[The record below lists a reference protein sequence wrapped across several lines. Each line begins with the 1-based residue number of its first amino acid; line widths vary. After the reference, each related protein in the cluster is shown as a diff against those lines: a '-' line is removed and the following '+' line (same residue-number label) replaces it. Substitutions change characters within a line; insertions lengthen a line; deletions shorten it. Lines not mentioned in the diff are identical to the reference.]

1 MTPTETPTP
10 APPAEPAGPAVLQP
24 AQPSGSPWMRRLGN
38 LLIAAGLLLMVG
50 VGAFLGIQTYT
61 NNQTTA
67 AIDQQHEQMGN
78 LFAPSAAG
86 TPGQSNSG
94 GGNLVA
100 NNGAVVVSDAPL
112 ANLNASPPSNSFAGV
127 LANTKPPTKIVIPSV
142 SINTGIVPV
151 GWAMLPGKD
160 GQQSSQWKVAEYA
173 AGHHEGTA
181 NPGQVGNVVISGHVD
196 WKGEVFRDL
205 HNVQRGA
212 EIHLYTDE
220 REFLYIVQDVV
231 LVLEDGAPEA
241 QKLQNA
247 RYMDPTPDQRLTLI
261 TCYPYGIDDHR
272 LIVIAKP
279 YDSGLPARPDLIVR

>member
-1 MTPTETPTP
+1 MLHP
-10 APPAEPAGPAVLQP
+10 AK
-24 AQPSGSPWMRRLGN
+24 PSGSPWMRRLGN

-61 NNQTTA
+61 NSQTTEK
-67 AIDQQHEQMGN
+67 INSETTG
-78 LFAPSAAG
+78 LFAPPAAS
-86 TPGQSNSG
+86 TPGQSSSSSSG
-94 GGNLVA
+94 GLVA
-100 NNGAVVVSDAPL
+100 NNNAIIVSDAPL
-112 ANLNASPPSNSFAGV
+112 ANLNASPTINNFAGI
-127 LANTKPPTKIVIPSV
+127 LGTSKPPTKIQIPSV
-142 SINTGIVPV
+142 GINTGIVPV
-151 GWAMLPGKD
+151 GWEMLPGKD
-160 GQQSSQWKVAEYA
+160 GQKSSQWKVAEFA
-173 AGHHEGTA
+173 AGHHQGTA

-231 LVLEDGAPEA
+231 LVLEDGATEV